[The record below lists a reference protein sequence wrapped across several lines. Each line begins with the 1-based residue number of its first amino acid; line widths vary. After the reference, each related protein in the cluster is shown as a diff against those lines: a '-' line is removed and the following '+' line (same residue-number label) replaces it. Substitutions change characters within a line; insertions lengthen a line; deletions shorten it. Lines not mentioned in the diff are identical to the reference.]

1 MRECLRAW
9 WWWWGDAERQSTR
22 VKEFRSS
29 RRKAVRHTDHGQQEA
44 RGGYAKKGEQ
54 FPRLLATRDETS
66 TTVLRHGITGKH
78 IETVSFF
85 FASSRDCNRQR
96 SPQHLPPSTQIS
108 QTTAQ
113 HSTWFQKTN
122 RHMRHIALGYI
133 KTNKQHRAQEYL
145 AEKEAHRVLP
155 ASRARF
161 LFLSF
166 FSFLRSRHGTVYTT
180 TYKTIGIV
188 CLLKLDTNAPC
199 ILGRS
204 GTYLVL
210 VREVP

>member
-1 MRECLRAW
+1 MGSKRREEDTQRRGNNFHAYSPREMKRAPLYC
-9 WWWWGDAERQSTR
+9 
-22 VKEFRSS
+22 V
-29 RRKAVRHTDHGQQEA
+29 
-44 RGGYAKKGEQ
+44 
-54 FPRLLATRDETS
+54 
-66 TTVLRHGITGKH
+66 TVLPANILKPCP
-78 IETVSFF
+78 FF

-96 SPQHLPPSTQIS
+96 SPQHLPPSTQKS

-113 HSTWFQKTN
+113 HSTWFRKTN

-133 KTNKQHRAQEYL
+133 KTNKQHRAQEYI

-188 CLLKLDTNAPC
+188 CLLKLDTNDPYC
-199 ILGRS
+199 FVRS
-204 GTYLVL
+204 GIY
-210 VREVP
+210 